1 MRGPN
6 ANANQPMTRLAAAVA
21 AAAIVALTMLPARA
35 ADRVGGIVL
44 SVLSGQGEAV
54 VRHDAFGGMPPM
66 TMVFRVQPKSALA
79 GLHPG
84 DRIEALGDLGA
95 DEPVLT
101 DVRVIGSVAG
111 VARAVHNVQPL
122 NVGDSLPLTTQFFDQ
137 LGRGFTFTDFR
148 GQTVVLAFVY
158 TRCRDPRMCPLV
170 SANFHALQSRLAGL
184 PVHLVEI
191 TLDPA
196 YDTPEVLAAYASR
209 FDADASRWT
218 LGTGPVNVVNDFA
231 ARFGIAVFADP
242 VAGLIHSERTAIVD
256 RDGRIVDLL
265 DAAAWNPDDVAAEVR
280 SLAQVPANPILRLD
294 YELSKWSAALCG
306 NNLAGYSGL
315 LDLLVVTLIFSGACG
330 ILYFAARKIFVEEA

>member
-1 MRGPN
+1 MPRRN
-6 ANANQPMTRLAAAVA
+6 ANANKPMTWLAAVA
-21 AAAIVALTMLPARA
+21 AAAIVLLTTLPVRA
-35 ADRVGGIVL
+35 ADDVHGIVL
-44 SVLSGQGEAV
+44 SVLGAQGEAV
-54 VRHDAFGGMPPM
+54 VRHDAFGGMPAM
-66 TMVFRVQPKSALA
+66 TMVFRIEPKSALA
-79 GLHPG
+79 ALHPG
-84 DRIEALGDLGA
+84 DRIEAQGDLSA
-95 DEPVLT
+95 DEPVLSQ
-101 DVRVIGSVAG
+101 VRVVGGAG
-111 VARAVHNVQPL
+111 PARAVHNVQPL
-122 NVGDSLPLTTQFFDQ
+122 NVGDTLPLETQFFDQ

-170 SANFHALQSRLAGL
+170 SANFHALERKVAGL

-196 YDTPEVLAAYASR
+196 FDSPEVLAAYGRR
-209 FDADASRWT
+209 FDADPVRWT

-242 VAGLIHSERTAIVD
+242 EAGLIHSERTAIVD
-256 RDGRIVDLL
+256 RNGRIVDLL
-265 DAAAWNPDDVAAEVR
+265 DAAAWNPDDLAAEVR
-280 SLAQVPANPILRLD
+280 TLSQVPANPIARMD

>member
-1 MRGPN
+1 
-6 ANANQPMTRLAAAVA
+6 MTRLAVAVA
-21 AAAIVALTMLPARA
+21 AAAIVALSMLPVRA
-35 ADRVGGIVL
+35 ADNVHGVVL
-44 SVLSGQGEAV
+44 SVLSARGEAV
-54 VRHDAFGGMPPM
+54 VRHDAFGGMPAM
-66 TMVFRVQPKSALA
+66 TMVFRIKPASALA
-79 GLHPG
+79 GLHAG
-84 DRIEALGDLGA
+84 DRIEASGDLGA

-101 DVRVIGSVAG
+101 GVRVVGGVSG
-111 VARAVHNVQPL
+111 VARAVHNVQAL
-122 NVGDSLPLTTQFFDQ
+122 NVGDSLPLETQFFDQ

-148 GQTVVLAFVY
+148 GQTVVLAFIY
-158 TRCRDPRMCPLV
+158 TRCTDARMCPLV
-170 SANFHALQSRLAGL
+170 SANFHLLQRKLAGL

-196 YDTPEVLAAYASR
+196 YDTPEVLAGYASR
-209 FDADASRWT
+209 FDADPARWT

-242 VAGLIHSERTAIVD
+242 VAGLIHSERTVIVD
-256 RDGRIVDLL
+256 RNGRIVDLL

-280 SLAQVPANPILRLD
+280 TLSEVPANPIARMD

-330 ILYFAARKIFVEEA
+330 ILYFAARKIFVEER